1 MADDILIPVTTK
13 KGAKKQIAPSDLQ
26 KALDLGAT
34 IDGTTGDGLVPMV
47 TAKGAQKFIAPIEV
61 PKALGLGATF
71 APLSAPAEPDAEQEP
86 APVAPVPG
94 VPTEPA
100 PEAHTGALDK
110 ARTYFEGLGKG
121 AALGS
126 SAPME
131 YLEGASTWIG
141 NKAYELTHPEAREV
155 GFGESLDTA
164 RRDMGDRAEANPLT
178 NAAGQVSGIVLPAL
192 ATGGTSGLARGAAL
206 TPSGIV
212 SQGASRAAAVVGRKV
227 AAETGWKAAG
237 TIANMAVQGAVEGGA
252 YAAVTQGNEVD
263 KAISSGDWDGVAEK
277 VMAATGEGAMFGA
290 GLSVAAGT
298 AGQAVAKGAGKIK
311 QGAVKLINEAD
322 LGNFAARRAYKQA
335 LGGRNLKALRQADKY
350 LGGPEAVGRTLMREG
365 VVTPSSTVEE
375 IAESAGRLAD
385 ERGALIGNLVG
396 QFDEAGAASRKE
408 LLARVERDV
417 LAPLRKTP
425 TGRAVAEG
433 VAGKVGAELDDLA
446 TAADDTLSLRELWER
461 RVAMD
466 KALGKW
472 QTNTADVS
480 VEGVRD
486 VIRAFRG
493 YFDEMAEKA
502 AKAAGKPQLKQ
513 AYDLARQEYGH
524 LRHAEDAAK
533 AAIQRD
539 TSNRFFSLT
548 DYMTGLTATA
558 AQGEISPETIAYG
571 FLTAAANKYARKQL
585 SGLAATA
592 IDKVGQRS
600 ASKLIRSVDVMAQ
613 SADDFAGAATK
624 AQERLNTAAGLKGLL
639 TGVGTKLKEAIPQAV
654 TYQGVNKFLAD
665 LDPNSEAS
673 QELYARLEAIGM
685 ESPEL
690 ADYIAA
696 KHDAAREFIL
706 AKAGPEPLDMF
717 GRPTDRDPQAKRA
730 LARYATAIQDPVG
743 ALERIGEGKGTDED
757 REALQAVFPRTY
769 QEFIEKA
776 LEQMG
781 DDVPYKKRII
791 ASHALGIPTD
801 STMDPGYVAFVQR
814 SALDNRGNEMIK
826 QGSGGAPNIA
836 GGMETRADG
845 LINRAR

>member
-1 MADDILIPVTTK
+1 
-13 KGAKKQIAPSDLQ
+13 
-26 KALDLGAT
+26 
-34 IDGTTGDGLVPMV
+34 
-47 TAKGAQKFIAPIEV
+47 
-61 PKALGLGATF
+61 
-71 APLSAPAEPDAEQEP
+71 
-86 APVAPVPG
+86 
-94 VPTEPA
+94 
-100 PEAHTGALDK
+100 
-110 ARTYFEGLGKG
+110 
-121 AALGS
+121 
-126 SAPME
+126 
-131 YLEGASTWIG
+131 
-141 NKAYELTHPEAREV
+141 
-155 GFGESLDTA
+155 
-164 RRDMGDRAEANPLT
+164 
-178 NAAGQVSGIVLPAL
+178 
-192 ATGGTSGLARGAAL
+192 
-206 TPSGIV
+206 
-212 SQGASRAAAVVGRKV
+212 
-227 AAETGWKAAG
+227 
-237 TIANMAVQGAVEGGA
+237 
-252 YAAVTQGNEVD
+252 
-263 KAISSGDWDGVAEK
+263 
-277 VMAATGEGAMFGA
+277 MFGA

-624 AQERLNTAAGLKGLL
+624 AQE
-639 TGVGTKLKEAIPQAV
+639 
-654 TYQGVNKFLAD
+654 

-757 REALQAVFPRTY
+757 REALQAVFPRMY